1 MAKMKVSILD
11 VRRRIP
17 ELNCFSPVY
26 NVEVED
32 KRLTSIIRAG
42 FTVVDAADLTKIYVD
57 VDGVTPKKMVTTAS
71 GTSSGGSAP
80 VPPAGSSGSSS
91 GGGA

>member
-57 VDGVTPKKMVTTAS
+57 VDGVTPKKMVKA
-71 GTSSGGSAP
+71 
-80 VPPAGSSGSSS
+80 PAGPAGGAAPTPSPGSPKPPS

>member
-57 VDGVTPKKMVTTAS
+57 VDGVTPKKMVKAS
-71 GTSSGGSAP
+71 SGSAGGSAP
-80 VPPAGSSGSSS
+80 TPPSGSSTPPS

>member
-57 VDGVTPKKMVTTAS
+57 VDGVTPKKMVKAS
-71 GTSSGGSAP
+71 SGSDGGSAP
-80 VPPAGSSGSSS
+80 TPPSGSPTPPS
-91 GGGA
+91 GGGT

>member
-57 VDGVTPKKMVTTAS
+57 VDGVTPKKMVTTAA
-71 GTSSGGSAP
+71 GTSPAGSTP
-80 VPPAGSSGSSS
+80 VPPAGP
-91 GGGA
+91 

>member
-57 VDGVTPKKMVTTAS
+57 VDGVTPKKMVTAA
-71 GTSSGGSAP
+71 GGPAP
-80 VPPAGSSGSSS
+80 VPPAGSPGTAG

>member
-57 VDGVTPKKMVTTAS
+57 VDGVTPKKMVTT
-71 GTSSGGSAP
+71 GGPAP
-80 VPPAGSSGSSS
+80 TPP
-91 GGGA
+91 GGGG

>member
-57 VDGVTPKKMVTTAS
+57 VDGVTPKKMVTSPA
-71 GTSSGGSAP
+71 GPAPAGPAP
-80 VPPAGSSGSSS
+80 VPPAGP
-91 GGGA
+91 